1 MKKLVVKITSC
12 CLAISIL
19 FSLSTMPSYAEN
31 EIKVFLDNSEIAF
44 DVPPQIIDD
53 YTMVP
58 MRAIFEALGYYVDW
72 DNIYQ
77 VITAVDIKND
87 TSIII
92 DCGINSICVFRSGAF
107 NKVMLN
113 NGDVSEFYK
122 KHTKQIEQ
130 KIPIINGRTLVP
142 VRLIS
147 ESSGCNV
154 LWDENTKSVHIT
166 SNTNQQNGILFF
178 DEFTCIPAPNARIE
192 KKQPMQPEISGYNAY
207 IYDYNNQELTSD
219 KLAAYMKLLE
229 EYDFYFDQNYAN
241 ETGTILFSYNN
252 DQSIITFSG
261 NDTMTRIIVSD
272 QKGKSDTYYN
282 NKDSEPY
289 INSFNQPQNH
299 LGNTQSA
306 PDLYV
311 ENDYLPNHGMDY
323 DNESYNKAAYENEL
337 AQINAKYDAM
347 ISAVQSSSNTF
358 SGSYGS
364 SSTVTALAQQIQ
376 MYEQQ
381 REAEIEILNAKYGY

>member
-92 DCGINSICVFRSGAF
+92 DCGINAICVFRSGAF

-178 DEFTCIPAPNARIE
+178 DEF
-192 KKQPMQPEISGYNAY
+192 
-207 IYDYNNQELTSD
+207 
-219 KLAAYMKLLE
+219 
-229 EYDFYFDQNYAN
+229 
-241 ETGTILFSYNN
+241 
-252 DQSIITFSG
+252 
-261 NDTMTRIIVSD
+261 
-272 QKGKSDTYYN
+272 
-282 NKDSEPY
+282 
-289 INSFNQPQNH
+289 
-299 LGNTQSA
+299 
-306 PDLYV
+306 
-311 ENDYLPNHGMDY
+311 
-323 DNESYNKAAYENEL
+323 
-337 AQINAKYDAM
+337 
-347 ISAVQSSSNTF
+347 
-358 SGSYGS
+358 
-364 SSTVTALAQQIQ
+364 
-376 MYEQQ
+376 
-381 REAEIEILNAKYGY
+381 